1 MKYNAVRNG
10 AVRRLLAS
18 VLAVAVC
25 SSTAKAGGAGGV
37 TFRDIAADAGSGLD
51 YARQE
56 SPRDALFDALK
67 AQPVLLFSEA
77 PMIPM
82 KSHGAPGVLIFDY
95 DGDGDQDMYVTNG
108 PGAPNAL
115 FANQLQESGT
125 LAFIDVAGSA
135 GVAAVDLDGTGACFG
150 DIDNDGDEDLY
161 VLGTGMPNRLFENDG
176 AGAFVDISAGSA
188 TGGGDLN
195 PSSCSMGD
203 VNGDGLL
210 DIVVANTWSS
220 WNDRFEIFDAFGDIE
235 HNQLFVNE
243 GNNVFA
249 DRSAISGI
257 RDLSG
262 FPAELR
268 GSAGITW
275 AIAMVD
281 YDQDGDADIVMVD
294 DQGEVLDPAHG
305 GFDRGMIH
313 LMQNDGTGTFTDV
326 NVEAGLNRGGAWMSL
341 SFGDLNADGNMDM
354 FVTNLG
360 DYMFTLVPRPFPYT
374 LGSFASRWFLGRSDG
389 SFSDPGVG
397 ALLATPFGWGG
408 IMTDYDNDGD
418 TDIIYQGGLD
428 VGPFVEASN
437 PGVVLRNNGAAG
449 FEYDLDALAGST
461 NHSRRN
467 VQGVAGGDLNNDGF
481 VDIVSVS
488 SFDIPEPLPLVPY
501 HVDYGSANDASAF
514 FFPSFTPVSSSEFV
528 WNGMEPVDGSLSV
541 EISSAGNGN
550 HWASVHLMGTVGLTS
565 RGRVNRDAIGAVV
578 RFTPEGGK
586 PVMRP
591 VLGGA
596 SYASQDSLVVN
607 LGMADAHKGMLDVLW
622 PGGVRNRFYGL
633 HASEQLVLPEIP
645 CSYDADWNSRHS
657 YRHCV
662 TRALKELTR
671 AGKLGH
677 GLGKR
682 LMKSAIRAFAEAR
695 RPDADDDSSDDA
707 GRPGLSQG
715 DRHHRSKKHHRS

>member
-1 MKYNAVRNG
+1 
-10 AVRRLLAS
+10 
-18 VLAVAVC
+18 
-25 SSTAKAGGAGGV
+25 
-37 TFRDIAADAGSGLD
+37 
-51 YARQE
+51 ARKE

-77 PMIPM
+77 PLIPM
-82 KSHGAPGVLIFDY
+82 KSHGAPGVVIFDY
-95 DGDGDQDMYVTNG
+95 DGDGDQDIYVTNG
-108 PGAPNAL
+108 PGMPNSL
-115 FANQLQESGT
+115 YANQLNESGV
-125 LAFIDVAGSA
+125 LSFVDVAADA
-135 GVAAVDLDGTGACFG
+135 GVAAIDLDGTGACFG

-176 AGAFVDISAGSA
+176 AGAFVEISARSA
-188 TGGGDLN
+188 TGGGNLN

-220 WNDRFEIFDAFGDIE
+220 WDDRLEIFDAFGDIE
-235 HNQLFVNE
+235 HNQLFVNK
-243 GNNVFA
+243 GNNVFM
-249 DRSAISGI
+249 DRSEASGI

-262 FPAELR
+262 FPAELK
-268 GSAGITW
+268 GAAGITW

-281 YDQDGDADIVMVD
+281 YDQDGDVDIVMVD

-313 LMQNDGTGTFTDV
+313 LMQNDGTGVFADV
-326 NVEAGLNRGGAWMSL
+326 NVQVGLNRVGAWMSL
-341 SFGDLNADGNMDM
+341 SFGDLDADGNMDI

-397 ALLATPFGWGG
+397 ALRATPFGWGG
-408 IMTDYDNDGD
+408 IMADYDNDGD

-437 PGVVLRNNGAAG
+437 PGVVLRNNGGAD
-449 FEYDLDALAGST
+449 FRYDQEALAKST

-481 VDIVSVS
+481 VDVVSVS
-488 SFDIPEPLPLVPY
+488 SFDLPEPLPLVPY
-501 HVDYGSANDASAF
+501 NVDYGSVNDASAF
-514 FFPSFTPVSSSEFV
+514 FFPSFTPVSATEFV
-528 WNGMEPVDGSLSV
+528 WNGMEPADGSLSV
-541 EISSAGNGN
+541 EINSADNGN
-550 HWASVHLMGTVGLTS
+550 HWASVRLMGTVGLTS
-565 RGRVNRDAIGAVV
+565 RGRANRDAIGAVV
-578 RFTPEGGK
+578 RFTPKGGDT
-586 PVMRP
+586 VMRP

-607 LGMADAHKGMLDVLW
+607 LGLGDAHRGTVDVLW

-633 HASEQLVLPEIP
+633 RASEQLVLPEIP
-645 CSYDADWNSRHS
+645 CSYDADWSSRHR

-662 TRALKELTR
+662 ARALKELR
-671 AGKLGH
+671 HAGKLPR
-677 GLGKR
+677 GLAKR
-682 LMKSAIRAFAEAR
+682 LMKSAMRAFHEVHK
-695 RPDADDDSSDDA
+695 PGGDDDSSDDA
-707 GRPGLSQG
+707 GRRGSHQA
-715 DRHHRSKKHHRS
+715 DRHERGKRHPHT